1 MNSLFQTKKTNLL
14 IGIYL
19 GGILSHNIFTIYWNG
34 IEKLNDYKENKNK
47 FSSDME
53 AVINGVQKNWFDN
66 LLLSLFWPIRMPLKI
81 MPILILKLNSNN
93 IESDSKEINDDTKE
107 INNTVEIN
115 DNTKEITTKE
125 NNNDIKDNEIQ
136 KENKLITNTKDVHFD
151 FSDGRHLGFDFSVN
165 NIK

>member
-47 FSSDME
+47 FSSDMD

-81 MPILILKLNSNN
+81 MPMLILKLNSNDT
-93 IESDSKEINDDTKE
+93 ESDSKEINDDTKE
-107 INNTVEIN
+107 INNTVEFN
-115 DNTKEITTKE
+115 DNKKE
-125 NNNDIKDNEIQ
+125 NNNDIKNNEIQ
-136 KENKLITNTKDVHFD
+136 KENKLITNTKDTNFD
-151 FSDGRHLGFDFSVN
+151 FSDSRHLGFDFSAINV
-165 NIK
+165 K

>member
-47 FSSDME
+47 FSSDMD

-81 MPILILKLNSNN
+81 MPFLILKLNSNDTKIIDN
-93 IESDSKEINDDTKE
+93 DKKENIND
-107 INNTVEIN
+107 IN
-115 DNTKEITTKE
+115 E
-125 NNNDIKDNEIQ
+125 NVIQNENIIQ
-136 KENKLITNTKDVHFD
+136 NENKLITNTKDTNFD
-151 FSDGRHLGFDFSVN
+151 FSDSRHLGFDFSATNV
-165 NIK
+165 K

>member
-1 MNSLFQTKKTNLL
+1 MNLSLKTNTLL
-14 IGIYL
+14 FGVYF
-19 GGILSHNIFTIYWNG
+19 GGIISYNIYTIYTNSTTQLL
-34 IEKLNDYKENKNK
+34 EYRKNK
-47 FSSDME
+47 QFFKNELDS
-53 AVINGVQKNWFDN
+53 VINGSQKNWFDN

-115 DNTKEITTKE
+115 DNTKEIITKE

>member
-19 GGILSHNIFTIYWNG
+19 GGILSHNILTIYWNG
-34 IEKLNDYKENKNK
+34 IEKLIDYKENKNN

-81 MPILILKLNSNN
+81 MPMLILKMNSNDTEIIKCDN
-93 IESDSKEINDDTKE
+93 KEINEDIK
-107 INNTVEIN
+107 
-115 DNTKEITTKE
+115 
-125 NNNDIKDNEIQ
+125 NDIKENEI
-136 KENKLITNTKDVHFD
+136 KKDNKIITNTKDPNFD
-151 FSDGRHLGFDFSVN
+151 FSDGKHLGFDFSASNV
-165 NIK
+165 K

>member
-47 FSSDME
+47 FSSDMD

-81 MPILILKLNSNN
+81 MPMLILKMNSNDTEI
-93 IESDSKEINDDTKE
+93 IENDTKE
-107 INNTVEIN
+107 I
-115 DNTKEITTKE
+115 DDDKKE
-125 NNNDIKDNEIQ
+125 NNDNLKENEIQ
-136 KENKLITNTKDVHFD
+136 KETKIITNTKDPNFD
-151 FSDGRHLGFDFSVN
+151 FSDGRHLGFDFSAINV
-165 NIK
+165 K

>member
-47 FSSDME
+47 FGSDME

-81 MPILILKLNSNN
+81 MPMLILKLNSNDTEI
-93 IESDSKEINDDTKE
+93 IENETKEINDDKKE
-107 INNTVEIN
+107 NIN
-115 DNTKEITTKE
+115 DININE
-125 NNNDIKDNEIQ
+125 NIIQ
-136 KENKLITNTKDVHFD
+136 KENKLITNTKDTNFD
-151 FSDGRHLGFDFSVN
+151 FSDSRHLGFDFSATNV
-165 NIK
+165 K

>member
-19 GGILSHNIFTIYWNG
+19 GGILSHNILTIYWNG

-47 FSSDME
+47 FSSDTE

-81 MPILILKLNSNN
+81 MPILILKLNSKNDEIIDVNN
-93 IESDSKEINDDTKE
+93 KISI
-107 INNTVEIN
+107 
-115 DNTKEITTKE
+115 
-125 NNNDIKDNEIQ
+125 NDIKYDIKDDVKDDIKEIEIQ
-136 KENKLITNTKDVHFD
+136 KENKIITNTKDPNFD

-165 NIK
+165 NVK